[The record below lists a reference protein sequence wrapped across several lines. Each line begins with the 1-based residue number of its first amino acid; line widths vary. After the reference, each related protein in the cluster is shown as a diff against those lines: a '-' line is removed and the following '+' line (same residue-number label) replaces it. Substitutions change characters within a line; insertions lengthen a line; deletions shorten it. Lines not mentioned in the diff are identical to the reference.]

1 MKLAYRPVLTLAVA
15 MIGVLVMAPAAMAII
30 QVQRGISGVVLGM
43 TPAQVKAGLGAP
55 PKVKKGT
62 NDFGKFTQF
71 FYAGGSLTVT
81 FQGNTNVTAV
91 AITGQTDRTPAG
103 VGVGSTEA
111 AVKSGVKGVA
121 CHTTSGTRSC
131 DVGKLLPGHRVTD
144 FLLKAGKV
152 ARVTVGFVID

>member
-1 MKLAYRPVLTLAVA
+1 MKVAHRRVLSFTVA
-15 MIGVLVMAPAAMAII
+15 MICVLVWAPAALAII
-30 QVQRGISGVVLGM
+30 QVQRGISGVALGM

-62 NDFGKFTQF
+62 NDFGKFTQYL
-71 FYAGGSLTVT
+71 YAGGSLTVT
-81 FQGNTNVTAV
+81 FQGNSNVTGV
-91 AITGQTDRTPAG
+91 AISGQTDRTATG

-111 AVKSGVKGVA
+111 AVKKGVKGVS
-121 CHTTSGTRSC
+121 CHTTLGTRSC